1 MESLNYLTNH
11 ILYHKRFAD
20 NPPVKIYVNKTES
33 RITFKMK
40 TGYYL
45 KLLMSESM
53 KLVGSSKSKL
63 TKIKMLRLYLIE
75 KLLKWY

>member
-53 KLVGSSKSKL
+53 KLVGSSKSK
-63 TKIKMLRLYLIE
+63 IKMLRLYLI
-75 KLLKWY
+75 